1 MKEQKDLDGLGDGGE
16 VELDTLPPGFRLPP
30 PQTPGGEEVLESH
43 QAPGGSGSHGEAHAP
58 AETRRLKI
66 CQCFT

>member
-43 QAPGGSGSHGEAHAP
+43 QAPGGSAHTDKRTP
-58 AETRRLKI
+58 RRKRSV
-66 CQCFT
+66 